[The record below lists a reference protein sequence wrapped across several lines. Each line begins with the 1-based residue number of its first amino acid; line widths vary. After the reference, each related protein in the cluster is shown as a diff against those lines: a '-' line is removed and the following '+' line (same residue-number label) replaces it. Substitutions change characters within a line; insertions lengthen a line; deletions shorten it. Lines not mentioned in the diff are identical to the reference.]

1 MKSILII
8 GGSSAGK
15 SSTMSAVCKTLK
27 PSKVFR
33 LAIDRNNYQNT
44 KLKEAEVDEI
54 FNNTFIIE
62 VQGKFI
68 LVCAGAPT
76 EQGIQ
81 ITALIEICI
90 KIKVAISFLLV
101 SMRSFE
107 KKQGFNTPEQLASK
121 SDIILTER
129 IYRINDDK
137 FKVTTEWKN
146 RINRIASLTLEN
158 L

>member
-1 MKSILII
+1 MNSILII
-8 GGSSAGK
+8 GESNAGK
-15 SSTMSAVCKTLK
+15 SSTMSAVCKKLK

-33 LAIDRNNYQNT
+33 LIADTTNYQ
-44 KLKEAEVDEI
+44 KSRLEEATVDEI

-76 EQGIQ
+76 EQGIL
-81 ITALIEICI
+81 ITVLIEICI
-90 KIKVAISFLLV
+90 KINIKISFSLV

-107 KKQGFNTPEQLASK
+107 KKECFDTPKQLASK

-129 IYRINDDK
+129 IYRINNDNYK
-137 FKVTTEWKN
+137 KTSEWNN
-146 RINRIASLTLEN
+146 RIKNIANLTMEN